1 MGFFNLQLTV
11 SMYASTADISTTTR
25 PSFACPSV
33 PATSIRDWWTT
44 RSNPAFVVLIGRQG
58 TVSAPKKGHRSTPE
72 FWFGTVNPSILYQDL
87 ATSNQIHKTER
98 MRLEFRDTDNPEQR
112 GYGPENTI
120 PCIHEAKSY
129 VRENQT

>member
-33 PATSIRDWWTT
+33 PATSIRDWWITKN
-44 RSNPAFVVLIGRQG
+44 SPACAAPNGPPEDVQ
-58 TVSAPKKGHRSTPE
+58 APKKGHRSTPE

>member
-1 MGFFNLQLTV
+1 M
-11 SMYASTADISTTTR
+11 
-25 PSFACPSV
+25 
-33 PATSIRDWWTT
+33 
-44 RSNPAFVVLIGRQG
+44 
-58 TVSAPKKGHRSTPE
+58 GHRSTPE
-72 FWFGTVNPSILYQDL
+72 FWFGTVNPLIRYQDL